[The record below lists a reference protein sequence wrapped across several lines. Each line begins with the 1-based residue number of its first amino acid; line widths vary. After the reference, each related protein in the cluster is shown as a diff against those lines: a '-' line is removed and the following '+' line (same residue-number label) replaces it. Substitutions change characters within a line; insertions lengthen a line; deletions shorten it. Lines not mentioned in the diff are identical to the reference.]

1 MLITASSVV
10 YLSLALIT
18 GFWLGGEGV
27 RAFLS
32 TSSAGIEALWLGL
45 SATVP
50 GVWAGLC
57 ATVAGVWAGLCSAVA
72 AAPAHV
78 ELMRLA
84 LLNTVD
90 FFLQP
95 WCLVV
100 MYMVFFTGLFTL
112 HWAETKSNFAVI
124 YAVLAEA
131 LGAVWVVAS
140 DPKKMLQYS
149 MFVILVRLFPEVVE
163 RLSVQTMKSAKV

>member
-1 MLITASSVV
+1 MSSLGGAVQVLIIASSVV

-18 GFWLGGEGV
+18 SFWLGGEGV

-50 GVWAGLC
+50 
-57 ATVAGVWAGLCSAVA
+57 GVWAGLCSAVA

-112 HWAETKSNFAVI
+112 HWAETKSNFALI